1 MRQAIMT
8 KPGIIEFNDVAAPR
22 KLAPNEVLLKIQ
34 KIGVCGSDINVF
46 NGEHPATPYPVVQ
59 GHEYSAIIEAVG
71 EAVTK
76 AKPGQKAT
84 AIPQLVCGSCGP
96 CMKGQYNA
104 CQELKVQG
112 FQAPGTAQDFFVVPE
127 DRLVVLPDALT
138 LYQGA
143 MVEPAAVGAHST
155 SRTSGIEGK
164 NVVVSGAGTIG
175 NLVAQFAK
183 VRGAKKVLI
192 TDISDHRLEI
202 AKQCGIDGTLNV
214 AKTPFCSRCDGI
226 FLE

>member
-1 MRQAIMT
+1 MLI
-8 KPGIIEFNDVAAPR
+8 
-22 KLAPNEVLLKIQ
+22 
-34 KIGVCGSDINVF
+34 
-46 NGEHPATPYPVVQ
+46 
-59 GHEYSAIIEAVG
+59 
-71 EAVTK
+71 
-76 AKPGQKAT
+76 
-84 AIPQLVCGSCGP
+84 
-96 CMKGQYNA
+96 
-104 CQELKVQG
+104 
-112 FQAPGTAQDFFVVPE
+112 
-127 DRLVVLPDALT
+127 T
-138 LYQGA
+138 LDQGA

-214 AKTPFCSRCDGI
+214 AKTPFAAGVTAFFSGMMDFKLDWKRQGYS
-226 FLE
+226 LLWTP